1 MDSERE
7 DGEEGEKGVK
17 NKKKTPDKTT
27 VLNGSATVKRLRACE
42 KKIQRVG

>member
-7 DGEEGEKGVK
+7 DGEEGGKGGEKQ
-17 NKKKTPDKTT
+17 KKTPDKTT